1 MTDELRDQL
10 RRLDPMRPEVSTDP
24 ITSPTARALLED
36 IMSTPVTNSPA
47 DANTT
52 VGATDPTP
60 RRTFTRQNSTRWWAL
75 GAAAAAIA
83 LVAGGA
89 LLVGGGDDGNEQV
102 ASGPPLELDLG
113 EQDVMAMCLAFDTAI
128 LGQAPVAFEGTVSS
142 VDGDVVTLDV
152 DRWFTGGDAAQV
164 TLHAP
169 QGMEAL
175 IDGIAFE
182 VGGQYLI
189 SATDGSVNYCGY
201 SSVSTPEM
209 RAAFEQ
215 AFAA

>member
-10 RRLDPMRPEVSTDP
+10 RRLDPMHPEVSTDP

-36 IMSTPVTNSPA
+36 IMSTPVTAPAADEAAARPSRPHRSP
-47 DANTT
+47 
-52 VGATDPTP
+52 
-60 RRTFTRQNSTRWWAL
+60 TRWWAL

-83 LVAGGA
+83 IVAAGAFVVAGN
-89 LLVGGGDDGNEQV
+89 DDDSNDQV
-102 ASGPPLELDLG
+102 ASGPPLELDLAP
-113 EQDVMAMCLAFDTAI
+113 QDAMAMCLAFDTAI
-128 LGQAPVAFEGTVSS
+128 LADAPVAFEGTVSA

-189 SATDGSVNYCGY
+189 SATDGAVNYCGY

-215 AFAA
+215 AFPA

>member
-1 MTDELRDQL
+1 MTDELRDRL
-10 RRLDPMRPEVSTDP
+10 RRLDPLPPEVSTDP
-24 ITSPTARALLED
+24 VTSPNARALLED
-36 IMSTPVTNSPA
+36 IMSTPVTESTAA
-47 DANTT
+47 DAS
-52 VGATDPTP
+52 AADLSP
-60 RRTFTRQNSTRWWAL
+60 RRSSTRWWAL

-83 LVAGGA
+83 IVAAGAFVVAGD
-89 LLVGGGDDGNEQV
+89 GDDSEQI
-102 ASGPPLELDLG
+102 ASNPPLELALAP
-113 EQDVMAMCLAFDTAI
+113 QDAMAMCLAFDTAI
-128 LGQAPVAFEGTVSS
+128 LADAPIAFEGTVSA

-152 DRWFTGGDAAQV
+152 DRWFTGGEAAQV
-164 TLHAP
+164 TLNAP

-189 SATDGSVNYCGY
+189 SATDGAVNYCGY

-215 AFAA
+215 AFPA